1 MLLEIWL
8 TSLID
13 FITKKGTNEK
23 IQWLLRRWFF
33 TVLRIRV
40 SQNKY
45 LLLLLF
51 SINTIMD
58 LWPLFLFWFAPPNST
73 VSYIS
78 SLLHDLQ
85 LLGLILMS
93 ALRSLGHRE
102 VRKHGQGP
110 TGEKNHAGLWF
121 QSLCLPHTP
130 CSSLWMCSP
139 HVEQVNTSSLFW
151 NPSLATL
158 GIKRVLHNKP
168 SLKFLYGNF
177 PALVLWYLDVY

>member
-1 MLLEIWL
+1 MIFY
-8 TSLID
+8 S
-13 FITKKGTNEK
+13 
-23 IQWLLRRWFF
+23 
-33 TVLRIRV
+33 
-40 SQNKY
+40 SQNLCFPKQISFIVTIFNKY
-45 LLLLLF
+45 NNGF
-51 SINTIMD
+51 MT
-58 LWPLFLFWFAPPNST
+58 PLFVLIYPPPNST

-121 QSLCLPHTP
+121 QSLCLPHMP
-130 CSSLWMCSP
+130 CSSSLWMCSP
-139 HVEQVNTSSLFW
+139 RVEQVNTSSLFW

-168 SLKFLYGNF
+168 SSQIFIWKLPSVSFVISWCLLGIMCSLQKSKFGTSGHE
-177 PALVLWYLDVY
+177 DVH